1 MNTDELDFSKLDG
14 LIPAVVQHATTGVVL
29 MVGYM
34 NREAV
39 EETLRT
45 GLVTFWSRSR
55 RTLWRKGE
63 TSGNTLRLVDA
74 ISDCDSDALLILA
87 VPAGPVC
94 HRGTESCFDATAD
107 GPADILRRL
116 EEVIATRRTQMPEQ
130 SHTARLF
137 AAGIER
143 IAQKVGEEATE
154 VVVAGL
160 KQDTASLR
168 AEAADL
174 LYHLLVLLNA
184 RDVSWTDVLRE
195 LERRRK

>member
-1 MNTDELDFSKLDG
+1 MNIDELDFSNLGG
-14 LIPAVVQHATTGVVL
+14 LIPAVVQHAGTGAVL

-34 NREAV
+34 NRAAV

-63 TSGNTLRLVDA
+63 TSGNTLTLVDMTA
-74 ISDCDSDALLILA
+74 DCDSDALLVRAL
-87 VPAGPVC
+87 PAGPVC
-94 HRGTESCFDATAD
+94 HRGTGSCFAEAAD
-107 GPADILRRL
+107 TPADILHRL
-116 EEVIATRRTQMPEQ
+116 EDVIRSRREQMPEQ

-137 AAGIER
+137 AEGIER

-160 KQDTASLR
+160 KQDDTSLR
-168 AEAADL
+168 AETADL

-184 RDVSWTDVLRE
+184 RDVSWTDVLKE
-195 LERRRK
+195 LERRRR